1 MKIDDRVYELISGKL
16 DDRLSPMEETELS
29 DWLAEDVKH
38 EKIYAE
44 IKKIR
49 DQVKLLHRDFAP
61 DTENVLKR
69 VKRGRGRSIGFRYW
83 WKYAALFILPLGVAL
98 ILWQGMKN
106 ESVEV
111 HRQFSAVSRPGGE
124 RAILKLYDGKT
135 IMLDSTMKSSLIAH
149 EANVRIE
156 MDSNHLLRYSSYDS
170 IGITDANKNNELI
183 IPKGGEYQVVLA
195 DGTKVWLN
203 SASRLIYPQS
213 FMGKERRVV
222 LSGEA
227 FFDVAHDAERPFI
240 VETSRMNVKVLGTR
254 FNVNDYDDNEE
265 VSTTL
270 VNGSVEIFSGGQQA
284 FRLVPGEQAYGKE
297 NELEKREV
305 NVRLYTSWIDGK
317 FLFNNTELE
326 EIAKQISRWYDVEI
340 FFSSE
345 NVKKVRFTGA
355 IVKFKPLDDLV
366 RMIESTSQVR
376 FSVKGKTIVI
386 SE

>member
-49 DQVKLLHRDFAP
+49 DQVKLLHRDFTP

-111 HRQFSAVSRPGGE
+111 HRQFSAVSRPGGD

>member
-29 DWLAEDVKH
+29 DWLAEDVGH
-38 EKIYAE
+38 EEVYAE

-69 VKRGRGRSIGFRYW
+69 VKRGRGRQIGFRYW

-270 VNGSVEIFSGGQQA
+270 VNGSVEIVSGGQQA